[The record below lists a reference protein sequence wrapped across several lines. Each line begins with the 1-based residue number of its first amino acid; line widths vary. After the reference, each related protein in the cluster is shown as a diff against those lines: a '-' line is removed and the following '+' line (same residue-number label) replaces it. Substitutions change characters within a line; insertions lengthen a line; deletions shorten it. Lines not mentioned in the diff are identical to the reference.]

1 MVVVSDRLFLKRFHM
16 PKKFIFKQLHITVY
30 LVCKVSVW
38 RWVVVLQ
45 QVLPGDSLECILLF
59 NSFFIIYLARLI
71 TVAS

>member
-1 MVVVSDRLFLKRFHM
+1 MVLVSDRLFLKRFHM
-16 PKKFIFKQLHITVY
+16 PKKIIFKQLHIIVY
-30 LVCKVSVW
+30 LVRKVSVW

-45 QVLPGDSLECILLF
+45 QVLSGDSLECILLF